1 MSKSA
6 ATICKKVN
14 KDVKSQA
21 MTLAR
26 AVLAMQEKIDA
37 QIPVYEELPLAQT
50 LTTTQGEKALK
61 SNPAMQE
68 FRATVRDY
76 ASALH
81 DLNALIEEHPA
92 EASASVSPLE
102 LLRDRFKT
110 AE

>member
-1 MSKSA
+1 MAKSA

-37 QIPVYEELPLAQT
+37 QIPVYEKLPLAQM

-61 SNPAMQE
+61 NNPAMQE

-92 EASASVSPLE
+92 EQASAASPLE
-102 LLRDRFKT
+102 LLRDRFKM

>member
-61 SNPAMQE
+61 NNPAMQE
-68 FRATVRDY
+68 FRGTVRDY
-76 ASALH
+76 A
-81 DLNALIEEHPA
+81 
-92 EASASVSPLE
+92 ASLKSLQAILDDTDDQCEVSSLDDI
-102 LLRDRFKT
+102 RSRFRVAK
-110 AE
+110 